1 MITRVTRTDSHETA
15 AYPRLR
21 RGHAVPAALPGSDE
35 SPRAKP
41 ASPGFGRSVAYD
53 GLVAVREGLG
63 GVRDGLHGVR
73 DGLGDVRD
81 GLGDVRDGL
90 HGVRDGLVVIAAA
103 YVTVGLFRAV
113 ADFMRRRRD
122 D

>member
-1 MITRVTRTDSHETA
+1 MPEAVGSATITRVTRTDSHETA
-15 AYPRLR
+15 AYPRLL

-41 ASPGFGRSVAYD
+41 ASPGFGRSVAHD

-63 GVRDGLHGVR
+63 
-73 DGLGDVRD
+73 DVRD
-81 GLGDVRDGL
+81 GMRDVRDGL

-113 ADFMRRRRD
+113 ADFMRRRHD

>member
-41 ASPGFGRSVAYD
+41 ASPGFGRSFAYD

-63 GVRDGLHGVR
+63 GVRDGLHG
-73 DGLGDVRD
+73 VRD